1 MMSVSSVS
9 TVSSVPSASPASSA
23 PPDRPAS
30 PARRLRCGSA
40 LRGALALALL
50 GAALAGCAGPQSG
63 RASASVPPAAASPTV
78 SAAPR
83 EPAAAPQATPLP
95 WCVQTSLREED
106 DLMRNFGG
114 IPARVRRIEETRF
127 IASYD
132 RVTGK
137 VGPLDNGNRFVMDF
151 DTQGHLLS
159 STDRGHYA
167 YDAQG
172 RLRSID
178 GAPVDWQ
185 NADTWLVKGA
195 ARRGVWKEQ
204 VRQESDG
211 RLEWTRRIIAS
222 ANGAHHRRAGSLQA
236 RLFDDECFA
245 LSRQWEAPNEARQV
259 VTADGKVRPAP
270 KVVSYRTFASVERKP
285 DGSRIVRDNGA
296 AAFIDGKWLALA
308 WDNEVSEYSPRHELI
323 RVTRTDAATGER
335 HVSEYHYKY
344 DSRGNIQRVVITS
357 PAAPGE
363 KAARVDPFANVFVRK
378 LTYFDA
384 TPHTPDPP
392 DIAAAPAVSAP
403 AEATRPANG
412 ANGANGANEANEAK
426 AANAGKA
433 PADNLTSAR

>member
-1 MMSVSSVS
+1 M
-9 TVSSVPSASPASSA
+9 
-23 PPDRPAS
+23 
-30 PARRLRCGSA
+30 SA
-40 LRGALALALL
+40 LA
-50 GAALAGCAGPQSG
+50 AALAGCAGPQPGAVPSG
-63 RASASVPPAAASPTV
+63 AAVPTAPTQTAE
-78 SAAPR
+78 AAPP
-83 EPAAAPQATPLP
+83 EAQAPQAAAPLP

-114 IPARVRRIEETRF
+114 IPAGVRRIEETRF

-132 RVTGK
+132 RSTGK
-137 VGPLDNGNRFVMDF
+137 VGPLDNGNRFVMEF
-151 DTQGHLLS
+151 DQEGHLLA

-167 YDAQG
+167 YTADG

-185 NADTWLVKGA
+185 NADTWVVRGA
-195 ARRGVWKEQ
+195 ARRGVWTEQ

-211 RLEWTRRIIAS
+211 RLEWTRRIIAAAS
-222 ANGAHHRRAGSLQA
+222 GTHHRRPGSLQA

-270 KVVSYRTFASVERKP
+270 KHVSYRTFASVERKP
-285 DGSRIVRDNGA
+285 DGGRIVRDNGA
-296 AAFIDGKWLALA
+296 AAFIDGQWLPLA
-308 WDNEVSEYSPRHELI
+308 WDNEVSEYSPRHELK

-344 DSRGNIQRVVITS
+344 DSRGNVQRVVITS

-363 KAARVDPFANVFVRK
+363 KVDPFANVFVRK

-384 TPHTPDPP
+384 APAARVS
-392 DIAAAPAVSAP
+392 AAAPEASGTSAIP
-403 AEATRPANG
+403 AAPVAPVNPVTTTPL
-412 ANGANGANEANEAK
+412 
-426 AANAGKA
+426 AGDK
-433 PADNLTSAR
+433 LTSAK